1 MTSSAPCNGSRRA
14 FSQSGKKDK
23 VFQPPD
29 LRQITILKQTGWHRI
44 QDEMNGVDKEKERLR
59 EAAKRREA
67 LHLQSKE
74 IVKLWPDTIA
84 GQRQKKLEAKKLR
97 EEMEEEKR
105 KEMAAEE
112 AKYKEEEQKEAL
124 AKARTQLY
132 YQNDRVKG
140 LNRALLHTE
149 VLKEREAQT
158 ELKQRMK
165 SATEG
170 MDKKFLEIMTTRNS
184 EALRKEQE
192 KAVQKKLERQTVAED
207 LKNQIKANE
216 FAREQQKLE
225 IKRDAEEIQQLQER
239 HQREQRMES
248 ERQANQKRSLMNAHL
263 VSQKRPDCTFFA
275 SRLYGLF
282 ICTFCVPQDHLNSRA
297 LRKEQEA
304 QKQKAEEEQMKLF
317 LSAKEQ
323 MTKLRKQREKELFS
337 EVQQRRERIL
347 NKLTATQQEQAT
359 NEEQRIAK
367 ALAEWDARQAQLQL
381 EEERKKSEMLK
392 SIAAHRE
399 LLRKEKEHLDK
410 IAEQETR
417 DALQAKREADKIYA
431 KKQQLKAEKM
441 REEQR
446 KLHDF
451 NVAQMAERSARL
463 QQMKDEERDFEATS
477 AKLSAEEE
485 LKFQQY
491 SQHII
496 KAAAEARRNLI
507 PLYKATR
514 EGVGGGHGPVF
525 SGVRPSYLVQD
536 STGAQMPRYV
546 SITTESIRKLNEAG
560 DIHEAKKRLG
570 FTW

>member
-1 MTSSAPCNGSRRA
+1 
-14 FSQSGKKDK
+14 
-23 VFQPPD
+23 
-29 LRQITILKQTGWHRI
+29 
-44 QDEMNGVDKEKERLR
+44 MNGVDKEKERLR

-84 GQRQKKLEAKKLR
+84 GQRQKKLEAKKIR
-97 EEMEEEKR
+97 EETEEEKR

-112 AKYKEEEQKEAL
+112 ARYKEEEQKEAL
-124 AKARTQLY
+124 TKARTQLY

-158 ELKQRMK
+158 ELKERMK
-165 SATEG
+165 SATKD
-170 MDKKFLEIMTTRNS
+170 MDKKFLEIMTARNS

-225 IKRDAEEIQQLQER
+225 IKKDGEEIQQLQER
-239 HQREQRMES
+239 YQWEQRMES
-248 ERQANQKRSLMNAHL
+248 ERQANQKRNLMNAHL
-263 VSQKRPDCTFFA
+263 
-275 SRLYGLF
+275 
-282 ICTFCVPQDHLNSRA
+282 DHLNNRA

-337 EVQQRRERIL
+337 EVQQQRERIL
-347 NKLTATQQEQAT
+347 NKLTDTQQEQAT

-367 ALAEWDARQAQLQL
+367 ALAEWDARQAQLQQK
-381 EEERKKSEMLK
+381 EERKKSEMLK

-399 LLRKEKEHLDK
+399 LLRNEKEHLDK

-417 DALQAKREADKIYA
+417 DALQAKRDADKVYA
-431 KKQQLKAEKM
+431 KQQQLKAEKM

-463 QQMKDEERDFEATS
+463 QQMKDEEREFEAKNM
-477 AKLSAEEE
+477 KLSAEEE

-496 KAAAEARRNLI
+496 KAAAEAKRNLI

-536 STGAQMPRYV
+536 SSGAQMPRYV

>member
-1 MTSSAPCNGSRRA
+1 MASMAPCDGSRRL
-14 FSQSGKKDK
+14 FSKSGKKDK

-29 LRQITILKQTGWHRI
+29 LRQITILRKTGWHRI
-44 QDEMNGVDKEKERLR
+44 QDEMNGVDKEKEHLR
-59 EAAKRREA
+59 EAAKHREA

-84 GQRQKKLEAKKLR
+84 GKRQKRLEAKKIR

-112 AKYKEEEQKEAL
+112 AKYREEERKEAL
-124 AKARTQLY
+124 TKARTQLY

-165 SATEG
+165 SAAKD
-170 MDKKFLEIMTTRNS
+170 MDKKFLEIMTTRNG

-225 IKRDAEEIQQLQER
+225 IKKDAEEIQQLQER
-239 HQREQRMES
+239 YQREQRMES
-248 ERQANQKRSLMNAHL
+248 ERQADQKRNLMNAHL
-263 VSQKRPDCTFFA
+263 
-275 SRLYGLF
+275 
-282 ICTFCVPQDHLNSRA
+282 DHLNNRA

-304 QKQKAEEEQMKLF
+304 QKQKAEQEQMKLF
-317 LSAKEQ
+317 ISTKEH

-399 LLRKEKEHLDK
+399 LLKKEKEHLDK
-410 IAEQETR
+410 TAEQETR
-417 DALQAKREADKIYA
+417 DALEAKREADKIYA

-441 REEQR
+441 REQQR

-451 NVAQMAERSARL
+451 NVAQTVTAGKTPPLPASAF
-463 QQMKDEERDFEATS
+463 MIAD
-477 AKLSAEEE
+477 
-485 LKFQQY
+485 
-491 SQHII
+491 
-496 KAAAEARRNLI
+496 
-507 PLYKATR
+507 
-514 EGVGGGHGPVF
+514 V
-525 SGVRPSYLVQD
+525 
-536 STGAQMPRYV
+536 
-546 SITTESIRKLNEAG
+546 
-560 DIHEAKKRLG
+560 
-570 FTW
+570 

>member
-1 MTSSAPCNGSRRA
+1 MASMAPCDGSRRL
-14 FSQSGKKDK
+14 FSKSGKKDK

-29 LRQITILKQTGWHRI
+29 LRQITILRKTGWHRI
-44 QDEMNGVDKEKERLR
+44 QDEMNGIDKEKERLR
-59 EAAKRREA
+59 EAAKHREA

-84 GQRQKKLEAKKLR
+84 GKRQKRLEAKKIR

-112 AKYKEEEQKEAL
+112 AKYREEEQKEAL
-124 AKARTQLY
+124 TKARTQLY

-165 SATEG
+165 SAAKD
-170 MDKKFLEIMTTRNS
+170 MDKKFLEIMTTRNG

-225 IKRDAEEIQQLQER
+225 IKKDAEEIQQLQER
-239 HQREQRMES
+239 YQREQRMES
-248 ERQANQKRSLMNAHL
+248 ERQADQKRNLMNAHL
-263 VSQKRPDCTFFA
+263 
-275 SRLYGLF
+275 
-282 ICTFCVPQDHLNSRA
+282 DHLNNRA

-304 QKQKAEEEQMKLF
+304 QKQKAEQEQMQLF
-317 LSAKEQ
+317 ISTKEH

-392 SIAAHRE
+392 STAAHRK
-399 LLRKEKEHLDK
+399 LLKKEKEHLDK
-410 IAEQETR
+410 TAEQETR
-417 DALQAKREADKIYA
+417 DALEAKREADKIYA

-441 REEQR
+441 REQQR

-451 NVAQMAERSARL
+451 NVAQTAERSARL
-463 QQMKDEERDFEATS
+463 QQMKDEEREFEATN

-496 KAAAEARRNLI
+496 KAAAEAKRNLI

>member
-1 MTSSAPCNGSRRA
+1 MASMTPCDGSRKP
-14 FSQSGKKDK
+14 FSKSGKRDK
-23 VFQPPD
+23 VSQPPA
-29 LRQITILKQTGWHRI
+29 LRKITILSQTGWHRI

-74 IVKLWPDTIA
+74 IVKQWPDTIV
-84 GQRQKKLEAKKLR
+84 GQRQKKLEAKKIR

-112 AKYKEEEQKEAL
+112 ARYKEEEQKEAL
-124 AKARTQLY
+124 TKARTQLY

-165 SATEG
+165 STTKD
-170 MDKKFLEIMTTRNS
+170 MDKKFLEIMTTTNS

-225 IKRDAEEIQQLQER
+225 MKKDAEEIQQLQER
-239 HQREQRMES
+239 YQWEQRMES
-248 ERQANQKRSLMNAHL
+248 ERQANQKRNLMNAHL
-263 VSQKRPDCTFFA
+263 
-275 SRLYGLF
+275 
-282 ICTFCVPQDHLNSRA
+282 DHLNNRA

-304 QKQKAEEEQMKLF
+304 QKQKADEEQMKLF

-347 NKLTATQQEQAT
+347 NKLAATQQEQAT
-359 NEEQRIAK
+359 NDEQRIAK

-381 EEERKKSEMLK
+381 EEERKKSDMLK

-410 IAEQETR
+410 TAEQETR

-431 KKQQLKAEKM
+431 EKQQLKAEKM
-441 REEQR
+441 RKEQR

-463 QQMKDEERDFEATS
+463 QQMKDDEQEFEAKN

-496 KAAAEARRNLI
+496 KAAAEAKRNLF

-514 EGVGGGHGPVF
+514 DGVGGGHGPVF

-536 STGAQMPRYV
+536 SSGAQMPRYV

>member
-1 MTSSAPCNGSRRA
+1 LETGAEVHLPAGRRPCNHDPFWG
-14 FSQSGKKDK
+14 
-23 VFQPPD
+23 
-29 LRQITILKQTGWHRI
+29 QITILRKTGWHRI

-59 EAAKRREA
+59 EAAKHREA

-74 IVKLWPDTIA
+74 VVKLWPDTIA
-84 GQRQKKLEAKKLR
+84 GKRQKRLEAKKIR

-112 AKYKEEEQKEAL
+112 ARYREEEQKEAL
-124 AKARTQLY
+124 TKARTQLY

-140 LNRALLHTE
+140 LNVS

-165 SATEG
+165 SAAKD
-170 MDKKFLEIMTTRNS
+170 MDKKFLEIMTTRNG

-225 IKRDAEEIQQLQER
+225 IKKDAEEIQQLQER
-239 HQREQRMES
+239 HQRE
-248 ERQANQKRSLMNAHL
+248 
-263 VSQKRPDCTFFA
+263 
-275 SRLYGLF
+275 
-282 ICTFCVPQDHLNSRA
+282 
-297 LRKEQEA
+297 KEQEA
-304 QKQKAEEEQMKLF
+304 QKQKAEQEQMKLF
-317 LSAKEQ
+317 ISTKEQ
-323 MTKLRKQREKELFS
+323 MTKSSALIFHLSLSFFFSFS

-381 EEERKKSEMLK
+381 EEERKKSETLK

-399 LLRKEKEHLDK
+399 LLKKEKEHLDK

-417 DALQAKREADKIYA
+417 DALQAKREADEIYA

-451 NVAQMAERSARL
+451 NVAQTVTAEKLSPLPASAFL
-463 QQMKDEERDFEATS
+463 IVDFEATN

-485 LKFQQY
+485 LRFQQY

-496 KAAAEARRNLI
+496 KSAAEAKRNVI

-514 EGVGGGHGPVF
+514 EGAGGGHGPVF

>member
-1 MTSSAPCNGSRRA
+1 QFEKYSKNTIAHICN
-14 FSQSGKKDK
+14 
-23 VFQPPD
+23 
-29 LRQITILKQTGWHRI
+29 LRQITILRKTGWHRI

-59 EAAKRREA
+59 EAAKHREA

-74 IVKLWPDTIA
+74 VVKLWPDTIA
-84 GQRQKKLEAKKLR
+84 GKRQKRLEAKKIR

-112 AKYKEEEQKEAL
+112 ARYREEEQKEAL
-124 AKARTQLY
+124 TKARTQLY

-165 SATEG
+165 SAAKD
-170 MDKKFLEIMTTRNS
+170 MDKKFLEIMTTRNG

-225 IKRDAEEIQQLQER
+225 IKKDAEEIQQLQER

-248 ERQANQKRSLMNAHL
+248 EQQADQKRNLMNAHM
-263 VSQKRPDCTFFA
+263 
-275 SRLYGLF
+275 
-282 ICTFCVPQDHLNSRA
+282 DHLNNRA

-304 QKQKAEEEQMKLF
+304 QKQKAEQEQMKLF
-317 LSAKEQ
+317 ISTKEQ
-323 MTKLRKQREKELFS
+323 MTKLRKQREKELFRS
-337 EVQQRRERIL
+337 CKTLDTQRRERIL

-381 EEERKKSEMLK
+381 EEERKKSETLK

-399 LLRKEKEHLDK
+399 LLKKEKEHLDK

-417 DALQAKREADKIYA
+417 DALQAKREADEIYA

-451 NVAQMAERSARL
+451 NVAQTAERSARL
-463 QQMKDEERDFEATS
+463 QQMRVEEREFEATN

-485 LKFQQY
+485 LRFQQY

-496 KAAAEARRNLI
+496 KSAAEAKRNVI

-514 EGVGGGHGPVF
+514 EGAGGGHGPVF

>member
-263 VSQKRPDCTFFA
+263 
-275 SRLYGLF
+275 
-282 ICTFCVPQDHLNSRA
+282 DHLNSRA

>member
-1 MTSSAPCNGSRRA
+1 MASMAPCDGSRRP
-14 FSQSGKKDK
+14 FSKSGKKDK

-29 LRQITILKQTGWHRI
+29 LRQITILRKTGWHRI

-59 EAAKRREA
+59 EAAKHREA

-74 IVKLWPDTIA
+74 VVKLWPDTIA
-84 GQRQKKLEAKKLR
+84 GKRQKRLEAKKIR

-112 AKYKEEEQKEAL
+112 ARYREEEQKEAL
-124 AKARTQLY
+124 TKARTQLY

-165 SATEG
+165 SAAKD
-170 MDKKFLEIMTTRNS
+170 MDKKFLEIMTTRNG

-225 IKRDAEEIQQLQER
+225 IKKDAEEIQQLQER

-248 ERQANQKRSLMNAHL
+248 EQQADQKRNLMNAHM
-263 VSQKRPDCTFFA
+263 
-275 SRLYGLF
+275 
-282 ICTFCVPQDHLNSRA
+282 DHLNNRA

-304 QKQKAEEEQMKLF
+304 QKQKAEQEQMKLF
-317 LSAKEQ
+317 ISTKEQ

-381 EEERKKSEMLK
+381 EEERKKSETLK

-399 LLRKEKEHLDK
+399 LLKKEKEHLDK

-417 DALQAKREADKIYA
+417 DALQAKREADEIYA

-451 NVAQMAERSARL
+451 NVAQTAERSARL
-463 QQMKDEERDFEATS
+463 QQMRVEEREFEATN

-485 LKFQQY
+485 LRFQQY

-496 KAAAEARRNLI
+496 KSAAEAKRNVI

-514 EGVGGGHGPVF
+514 EGAGGGHGPVF

>member
-1 MTSSAPCNGSRRA
+1 MSLFALFQP
-14 FSQSGKKDK
+14 GKKDK

-29 LRQITILKQTGWHRI
+29 LRQITILRKTGWHRI
-44 QDEMNGVDKEKERLR
+44 QDEMNGIDKEKERLR
-59 EAAKRREA
+59 EAAKHREA

-84 GQRQKKLEAKKLR
+84 GKRQKRLEAKKIR

-112 AKYKEEEQKEAL
+112 AKYREEEQKEAL
-124 AKARTQLY
+124 TKARTQLY

-165 SATEG
+165 SAAKD
-170 MDKKFLEIMTTRNS
+170 MDKKFLEIMTTRNG

-225 IKRDAEEIQQLQER
+225 IKKDAEEIQQLQER
-239 HQREQRMES
+239 YQREQRMES
-248 ERQANQKRSLMNAHL
+248 ERQADQKRNLMNAHL
-263 VSQKRPDCTFFA
+263 
-275 SRLYGLF
+275 
-282 ICTFCVPQDHLNSRA
+282 DHLNNRA

-304 QKQKAEEEQMKLF
+304 QKQKAEQEQMQLF
-317 LSAKEQ
+317 ISTKEH
-323 MTKLRKQREKELFS
+323 MTKLRKQREKELFRS
-337 EVQQRRERIL
+337 CKTLNTQRRERIL

-392 SIAAHRE
+392 STAAHRK
-399 LLRKEKEHLDK
+399 LLV
-410 IAEQETR
+410 ETR
-417 DALQAKREADKIYA
+417 DALEAKREADKIYA

-441 REEQR
+441 REQQR

-451 NVAQMAERSARL
+451 NVAQTAERSARL
-463 QQMKDEERDFEATS
+463 QQMKDEEREFEATN

-496 KAAAEARRNLI
+496 KAAAEAKRNLI

>member
-1 MTSSAPCNGSRRA
+1 SMTDRLGKECHQVAAMLSI
-14 FSQSGKKDK
+14 SGRKKDK

-29 LRQITILKQTGWHRI
+29 LRQITILRKTGWHRI
-44 QDEMNGVDKEKERLR
+44 QDEMNGVDKEKEHLR
-59 EAAKRREA
+59 EAAKHREA

-84 GQRQKKLEAKKLR
+84 GKRQKRLEAKKIR

-112 AKYKEEEQKEAL
+112 AKYREEERKEAL
-124 AKARTQLY
+124 TKARTQLY

-165 SATEG
+165 SAAKD
-170 MDKKFLEIMTTRNS
+170 MDKKFLEIMTTRNG

-225 IKRDAEEIQQLQER
+225 IKKDAEEIQQLQER
-239 HQREQRMES
+239 YQREQRMES
-248 ERQANQKRSLMNAHL
+248 ERQADQKRNLMNAHL
-263 VSQKRPDCTFFA
+263 
-275 SRLYGLF
+275 
-282 ICTFCVPQDHLNSRA
+282 DHLNNRA

-304 QKQKAEEEQMKLF
+304 QKQKAEQEQMKLF
-317 LSAKEQ
+317 ISTKEH

-399 LLRKEKEHLDK
+399 LLKKEKEHLDK
-410 IAEQETR
+410 TAEQETR
-417 DALQAKREADKIYA
+417 DALEAKREADKIYA

-441 REEQR
+441 REQQR

-451 NVAQMAERSARL
+451 NVAQTAERSARL
-463 QQMKDEERDFEATS
+463 QQMKDEEREFEATN

-496 KAAAEARRNLI
+496 KAAAEAKRNLI

-514 EGVGGGHGPVF
+514 EGAGGGHGPVF